1 MRVVSLN
8 LDHGDATVVR
18 RAIRQALDACT
29 CTEESDQFLCRDCQ
43 ALAATLVELNRLVH
57 RPALGRTPL
66 LTLVAANGRHHAD
79 PPAENGADRFGPDPE
94 FRLLVGDGGN
104 R

>member
-29 CTEESDQFLCRDCQ
+29 CKDEAEQYLCRDCQ

-79 PPAENGADRFGPDPE
+79 PPASDGPGRFGPDPE
-94 FRLLVGDGGN
+94 FRLLVGDGGS
-104 R
+104 